1 MAKIRKLGDV
11 YQIDYYDPSGKRIR
25 KCFDKKKDAEAE
37 LGKRVSLKAEGR
49 YLDVKKDCVT
59 TLGELI
65 KKYKENFENQPS
77 YKTWKKLCLENFK
90 EHFGENTI
98 LANIRY
104 VDLETYKN
112 KLKQSITRKRTI
124 RTIASV
130 NREMSCLHHLLQK
143 SVEWEMIEQNPFDRG
158 KSMQEKENNARIR
171 YLNEEEITM
180 LLDACSPHLRNIAIC
195 ALNTGMRRGEL
206 LGLKWNQINNGFI
219 YLRETKTN
227 ESRQIPINKTL
238 ADLFKSLREQRG
250 FGSAYVFTFSRKD
263 KKKKDL
269 NGKMLNVIQNEAG
282 DRINSVKVAF
292 AATIRRAKIQDFRF
306 HDLRHT
312 FASHF
317 IMRGGSLKDL
327 QEILGH
333 KTMTMTLR
341 YSHLSQDHKMKA
353 INLLNGLTSSEVLS
367 QNDWSKMVKNPPSP
381 TKKELTVNG

>member
-1 MAKIRKLGDV
+1 MATVRKRGAG
-11 YQIDYYDPSGKRIR
+11 YQIDYFDPAGKRVR
-25 KCFDKKKDAEAE
+25 KTFKKKKDAEAE

-59 TLGELI
+59 TFGELI
-65 KKYKENFENQPS
+65 KKYTENFEKQRSFEN
-77 YKTWKKLCLENFK
+77 WKELCLNNFK
-90 EHFGENTI
+90 EYFGESTI

-112 KLKQSITRKRTI
+112 RLKQSITRRGTI

-130 NREMSCLHHLLQK
+130 NREMSCLRHLLHK
-143 SVEWEMIEQNPFDRG
+143 SVEWEMIEQSPFGRG

-171 YLNEEEITM
+171 YLDKDEIAR
-180 LLDACSPHLRNIAIC
+180 LLNTCSPHLRSIVIC

-206 LGLKWNQINNGFI
+206 LGLKWSQINNGFI

-227 ESRQIPINKTL
+227 ESRQVPVNSTL
-238 ADLFKSLREQRG
+238 AALLEALRKQRTV
-250 FGSAYVFTFSRKD
+250 GSEYVFTFSRKD
-263 KKKKDL
+263 KKKKDAKGMLL
-269 NGKMLNVIQNEAG
+269 NLIQNEPG
-282 DRINSVKVAF
+282 NRINSVKVSF
-292 AATIRRAKIQDFRF
+292 AAAVRRSKIPDFRF

-317 IMRGGSLKDL
+317 VMRGGSLKDL

-353 INLLNGLTSSEVLS
+353 INLLNGLTSPEILS
-367 QNDWSKMVKNPPSP
+367 QNVTNGLEQQ
-381 TKKELTVNG
+381 KKGQAINA